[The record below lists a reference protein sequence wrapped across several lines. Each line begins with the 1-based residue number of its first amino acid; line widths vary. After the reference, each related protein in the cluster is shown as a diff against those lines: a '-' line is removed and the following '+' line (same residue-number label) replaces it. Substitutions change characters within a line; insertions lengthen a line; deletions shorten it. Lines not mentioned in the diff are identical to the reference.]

1 MPNYYIYLI
10 SSLPMLHFATKPVLS
25 LKGFL
30 NSCAELVNQPELA
43 LIQQAIST
51 DAYALGV
58 SGSGALL
65 KWKEFDKA
73 LRNEL
78 ARARAIRKKVP
89 VEKFLRQAGQSD
101 MNIIHI
107 AQAAIRRTS
116 ILEAEKYLDLK
127 RWEALDEISSGHYF
141 DLDFLLVYALKLVIL
156 ERWEKINFS
165 DKTGI
170 IEKVLSN

>member
-10 SSLPMLHFATKPVLS
+10 SSLPMLHFAARPALT

-30 NSCAELVNQPELA
+30 SSCADLLNPSELT

-51 DAYALGV
+51 DAYALNV
-58 SGSGALL
+58 CVPTTLL
-65 KWKEFDKA
+65 KWKEFDLS

-78 ARARAIRKKVP
+78 ARARAIRKKIP
-89 VEKFLRQAGQSD
+89 VEKFLRPANLSD
-101 MNIIHI
+101 INITHI
-107 AQAAIRRTS
+107 AQAAIRNPS
-116 ILEAEKYLDLK
+116 ILEAEKYLDLE
-127 RWEALDEISSGHYF
+127 RWKVLDEISSGHYF

-156 ERWEKINFS
+156 ERWEKINFC

-170 IEKVLSN
+170 IEKVLAG

>member
-10 SSLPMLHFATKPVLS
+10 SSLPMLHFSTTPVLS
-25 LKGFL
+25 LKDFL
-30 NSCAELVNQPELA
+30 NSCAELINQPEVA
-43 LIQQAIST
+43 LIRQAIST
-51 DAYALGV
+51 DAYALDA

-65 KWKEFDKA
+65 KWKEFDLA

-89 VEKFLRQAGQSD
+89 VEKFLRQGKQSD
-101 MNIIHI
+101 MNITHI

-116 ILEAEKYLDLK
+116 ILEAEKYLDLE
-127 RWEALDEISSGHYF
+127 RWKALDEISSGHYF

-156 ERWEKINFS
+156 ERREKINFS

>member
-30 NSCAELVNQPELA
+30 NSCAELINQPELA

-51 DAYALGV
+51 DAYALDA
-58 SGSGALL
+58 SGPGALL
-65 KWKEFDKA
+65 KWKEFDSA

-78 ARARAIRKKVP
+78 AKARAIRKKTP
-89 VEKFLRQAGQSD
+89 VEKFLRPAAQSD
-101 MNIIHI
+101 MNITHI
-107 AQAAIRRTS
+107 AQAALRRPS
-116 ILEAEKYLDLK
+116 ILEAEKYLDLE
-127 RWEALDEISSGHYF
+127 RWKALDEISSGHYF

-156 ERWEKINFS
+156 ERWGKINFS

>member
-1 MPNYYIYLI
+1 MPNYYVYLI

-30 NSCAELVNQPELA
+30 NSCVELLNQPELE
-43 LIQQAIST
+43 LIHRAIST
-51 DAYALGV
+51 DAYAINI
-58 SGSGALL
+58 SYSGALL
-65 KWKEFDKA
+65 KWKEFDTA

-78 ARARAIRKKVP
+78 ARARAIRKKIS
-89 VEKFLRQAGQSD
+89 VEKFLRPTSQSD
-101 MNIIHI
+101 MNITHI
-107 AQAAIRRTS
+107 AQAAIRKPS
-116 ILEAEKYLDLK
+116 ILESEKFLDLE
-127 RWEALDEISSGHYF
+127 RWKVLDEISSGHYF

-156 ERWEKINFS
+156 ERWEKINFC

>member
-1 MPNYYIYLI
+1 
-10 SSLPMLHFATKPVLS
+10 MLHFATKPVLS

-30 NSCAELVNQPELA
+30 NSCAELINQPEVA
-43 LIQQAIST
+43 LIRQAIST
-51 DAYALGV
+51 DGYALDA
-58 SGSGALL
+58 SASGALL
-65 KWKEFDKA
+65 KWKEFDLG

-78 ARARAIRKKVP
+78 AKARAIRKKIP
-89 VEKFLRQAGQSD
+89 GEKFLRPPGQSD
-101 MNIIHI
+101 MNITHI
-107 AQAAIRRTS
+107 AQGAIRKLS
-116 ILEAEKYLDLK
+116 ILEAEKFLDLE
-127 RWEALDEISSGHYF
+127 RWKKLDEISSGHYF